1 MIVIRN
7 CRLVKALTEGYD
19 KEFADVSVNGKFIE
33 SIRPTGS
40 VFDGEYTEID
50 AEGKT
55 LLPGLIEMH
64 THLYSYT
71 FNPYELLCATRGK
84 LLFGAIKFMNAYVDY
99 GYTTVRD
106 CGSPSGL
113 VASIRDAVDEGIIK
127 GPRLISSGLIL
138 TPTES
143 GNDTFENIYF
153 EADGPEEFRKAARQ
167 QLQEGNDFIKIT
179 ASGSFMNEGGDPGVQ
194 IIEPE
199 EIRAAVKVAH
209 RKETYVSAHCHSAS
223 SIKAAITEGVHTI
236 EHGCFIDDEC
246 IELLKNTTETYLV
259 PTGAVSMYCA
269 NEDGSS
275 DVSAETMEI
284 QNRLKDAEISSINKA
299 YKSGLKLGFGSDLDL
314 EAFNYQPGYEF
325 VARKEFYTFDDLDIL
340 IQATKNSAEILGFGD
355 TLGTIKEG
363 KIADLALVDG
373 NPDEDIYV
381 MTKPAVHVIRDGELL
396 K

>member
-19 KEFADVSVNGKFIE
+19 GETADVCLNGKLIE
-33 SIRPTGS
+33 AIRPVG
-40 VFDGEYTEID
+40 FDFEGDYTEID

-55 LLPGLIEMH
+55 LIPGLIEMH

-71 FNPYELLCATRGK
+71 FNPYELLCSTPGQYF
-84 LLFGAIKFMNAYVDY
+84 FGAIKFMNAYLDA

-106 CGSPSGL
+106 CGSPSGV
-113 VASIRDAVDEGIIK
+113 VAAVRDAVNEGIIQ
-127 GPRLISSGLIL
+127 GPRLISSGLII

-143 GNDTFENIYF
+143 GNDTFANIYY
-153 EADGPEEFRKAARQ
+153 EADGPEEFRKAARK
-167 QLQEGNDFIKIT
+167 QLQEGNDFVKIT

-199 EIRAAVKVAH
+199 EIRAAVKVAK

-223 SIKAAITEGVHTI
+223 SIKAAITEGVRTV

-275 DVSAETMEI
+275 DVSAETQEI
-284 QNRLKDAEISSINKA
+284 QNRLMDAEISSINKA
-299 YKSGLKLGFGSDLDL
+299 YHAGLKLGFGSDLDL

-325 VARKEFYTFDDLDIL
+325 VARKKFYTFDDLDIL
-340 IQATKNSAEILGFGD
+340 IQATKNSSEILGFGD

-363 KIADLALVDG
+363 KIADLVIVDG

-381 MTKPAVHVIRDGELL
+381 MTKPTVHVIKDG
-396 K
+396 KIVK